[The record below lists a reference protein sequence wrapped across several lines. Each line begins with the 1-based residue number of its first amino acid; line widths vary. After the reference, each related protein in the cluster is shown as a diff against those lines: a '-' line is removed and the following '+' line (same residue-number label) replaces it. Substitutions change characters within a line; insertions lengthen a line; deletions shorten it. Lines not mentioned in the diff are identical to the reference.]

1 MTDRKRR
8 KERYE
13 ILFEDVNSKMDLV
26 LEGYQEFVNKLEEAK
41 NERVDI
47 RDALTKKIEATRSA
61 LSERIE
67 DAEKRLGERI
77 DRIGSRQ
84 DVHEGRIEVI
94 VQLFFDR
101 ITGLTR

>member
-1 MTDRKRR
+1 
-8 KERYE
+8 
-13 ILFEDVNSKMDLV
+13 
-26 LEGYQEFVNKLEEAK
+26 
-41 NERVDI
+41 
-47 RDALTKKIEATRSA
+47 

-84 DVHEGRIEVI
+84 DAHEGRIEVI
-94 VQLFFDR
+94 VQLFLDR